1 MGWVSDA
8 HGCRLAPT
16 LAHSLLR
23 DGGSSGG
30 NLGKVPGVRSTMPI
44 APTSIFSKR
53 GPYGVVQHLQP
64 CRHTNCGRPTFT
76 FFYDRL
82 AHHCHIVETGNDSYR
97 FRHSKKK
104 EAKGRI
110 KTRAK
115 INHQKGL
122 DTQVQ
127 GV

>member
-1 MGWVSDA
+1 M
-8 HGCRLAPT
+8 
-16 LAHSLLR
+16 
-23 DGGSSGG
+23 
-30 NLGKVPGVRSTMPI
+30 
-44 APTSIFSKR
+44 
-53 GPYGVVQHLQP
+53 VQHLQP

>member
-1 MGWVSDA
+1 
-8 HGCRLAPT
+8 
-16 LAHSLLR
+16 
-23 DGGSSGG
+23 
-30 NLGKVPGVRSTMPI
+30 
-44 APTSIFSKR
+44 
-53 GPYGVVQHLQP
+53 
-64 CRHTNCGRPTFT
+64 
-76 FFYDRL
+76 
-82 AHHCHIVETGNDSYR
+82 VETGNDSYR